1 MNQLPVERLLDTAVS
16 LLPVFIFLMALVFL
30 DSYKLVKLHHVVG
43 TIIFGSLSAVVALFI
58 NTWLAQ
64 YVPRGLH
71 ILPRYVAPVTEEVLK
86 AVFIIY
92 LIRSRKVGFM
102 VDAAIHGFAT
112 GAGFAFMENVYYLQV
127 VPDHSMLTWL
137 IRGFGTAV
145 MHGGTAA
152 IMAILIKS
160 LVDQSP
166 RFRAWHILP
175 GLLTAMFIHSLFNHF
190 PFPPQY
196 MTAVLLIGLPP
207 LMIYAFNRS
216 EKSTRDWLGVGFDT
230 DATLLEEINT
240 GDVTSAH
247 VGEYLHNLKEKFPG
261 ELVADMLCLLR
272 LHLEL
277 SIRAKGV
284 LLMREHGFGSTIEQD
299 VRDKFLEMDFL
310 EKSIGKTGLI
320 ALKPFLH
327 TSHRDLWQLYMIGK

>member
-1 MNQLPVERLLDTAVS
+1 MNQLPVDRLLDTAVS
-16 LLPVFIFLMALVFL
+16 LLPVFIFLTALVFL
-30 DSYKLVKLHHVVG
+30 DSYKLVKLHQVVG

-58 NTWLAQ
+58 NSWIVQ
-64 YVPRGLH
+64 YLPRGLH
-71 ILPRYVAPVTEEVLK
+71 ILPRYVAPVTEETLK
-86 AVFIIY
+86 AVFIVY
-92 LIRSRKVGFM
+92 LIWSRKVGFM
-102 VDAAIHGFAT
+102 VDAAIHGFAA
-112 GAGFAFMENVYYLQV
+112 GAGFAFMENVYYLQT
-127 VPDHSMLTWL
+127 VPDHSMLIWL

-152 IMAILIKS
+152 ILAILTKS

-166 RFRAWHILP
+166 AFRAWHVIP
-175 GLLTAMFIHSLFNHF
+175 GLLTAMFVHSLFNHF

-207 LMIYAFNRS
+207 ILIFVFTRS

-230 DATLLEEINT
+230 DATLLEQIDT
-240 GDVTSAH
+240 GEVGTTH
-247 VGEYLHNLKEKFPG
+247 VGEYLHTLKDRFPG
-261 ELVADMLCLLR
+261 QMVADMLCLLR

-284 LLMREHGFGSTIEQD
+284 LLMREHGFGSTIEED
-299 VRDKFLEMDFL
+299 VREKFSEMEYL
-310 EKSIGKTGLI
+310 EKSIGKTGLLAI
-320 ALKPFLH
+320 KPFLH